1 MITEVNKQLRDVQ
14 QKTGF
19 PKKRGA
25 YSHRSATEKA
35 AIGRYACENGVAAT
49 LRHFKRTKGI
59 TLKESSVRDWKKI
72 YLSEAAAIRQ
82 SKVGTGEPVTIVE
95 LPEKPKGRPPLLGV
109 KLDQKVQLLIKDIRL
124 RGACINSDV
133 VIGIGKG
140 LLTKTNRTLLD
151 DYGGPIK
158 LTKNWAKS
166 VLKRMGYTKRRANS
180 KCKVTVANFIQL
192 KTQFLLD
199 VKACVTL
206 ANIPRDLILNWDQ
219 TALKIVPVNSWTM
232 EKKGSKRVELIAI
245 DDKRQITGVFAC
257 SLTGTFLPLQLIYS
271 GKTMAS
277 LPKYQFPSNWHV
289 TFTENHWANES
300 TMIDYFHKIILPYIK
315 QKRLDLKLSDN
326 YPALV
331 LFDVFKGQCTDSF
344 LNLLRSNH
352 ILYVFVPPNCTD
364 KLQPLD
370 LTINKPAKEY
380 LHHKFQNWY
389 SQQVV
394 QQLENGIDEP
404 VDLRLSILKPLNAGW
419 LVEMYQYLKDHPE
432 FIIKGFQVAGI
443 IDILAC

>member
-1 MITEVNKQLRDVQ
+1 M
-14 QKTGF
+14 
-19 PKKRGA
+19 
-25 YSHRSATEKA
+25 
-35 AIGRYACENGVAAT
+35 
-49 LRHFKRTKGI
+49 
-59 TLKESSVRDWKKI
+59 
-72 YLSEAAAIRQ
+72 
-82 SKVGTGEPVTIVE
+82 
-95 LPEKPKGRPPLLGV
+95 
-109 KLDQKVQLLIKDIRL
+109 
-124 RGACINSDV
+124 
-133 VIGIGKG
+133 
-140 LLTKTNRTLLD
+140 
-151 DYGGPIK
+151 
-158 LTKNWAKS
+158 
-166 VLKRMGYTKRRANS
+166 
-180 KCKVTVANFIQL
+180 
-192 KTQFLLD
+192 
-199 VKACVTL
+199 KACVTL

-232 EKKGSKRVELIAI
+232 EKKGSKKVELIAI

-271 GKTMAS
+271 GKTKAS

-344 LNLLRSNH
+344 LNYLRSNH

-380 LHHKFQNWY
+380 LRHKFQNWY

-419 LVEMYQYLKDHPE
+419 LVDMYQYLKDHPE
-432 FIIKGFQVAGI
+432 FIIKGFQGAGI